1 MLSLKRMFYAIKTA
15 KKHKH
20 AINKILKDPS
30 SCAKDLCDINC
41 SDLKKGNIK
50 ALVLDFDGVLA
61 SHGQIKLDK
70 KTINWLKTALKIYPK
85 TTYILSNNPKGR
97 RFSWLNK
104 NFPEIHLIA
113 GIKKKPYPD
122 GLNVIIKH
130 AKVKSS
136 EVVLVDDRLLTGVLA
151 SLNAKTKI
159 IYITEPRENLFS
171 VFFLQECFFAT
182 LRFLEKKI
190 LTK

>member
-20 AINKILKDPS
+20 AINKILKDSS

-41 SDLKKGNIK
+41 SDLKKNNIK
-50 ALVLDFDGVLA
+50 ALALDFDGVLA
-61 SHGQIKLDK
+61 SHGHIKLDE

-159 IYITEPRENLFS
+159 IYITEPRGKILS
-171 VFFLQECFFAT
+171 KFFAQECFFAT
-182 LRFLEKKI
+182 LRFLEKNI
-190 LTK
+190 FG

>member
-15 KKHKH
+15 KEHKM
-20 AINKILKDPS
+20 AINKILKDS
-30 SCAKDLCDINC
+30 SSFAKDLCDINC
-41 SDLKKGNIK
+41 ADLKKNNIK
-50 ALVLDFDGVLA
+50 ALALDFDGVLA
-61 SHGQIKLDK
+61 SHGQIKLDE
-70 KTINWLKTALKIYPK
+70 KTIIWLKVALKAFPTSI
-85 TTYILSNNPKGR
+85 YILSNNPKGR
-97 RFSWLNK
+97 RFKWLSK
-104 NFPEIHLIA
+104 NFPKIHLIT
-113 GIKKKPYPD
+113 GVKKKPYPD

-159 IYITEPRENLFS
+159 IYITEPRGKILS
-171 VFFLQECFFAT
+171 KFFAQECFFAT

-190 LTK
+190 FG

>member
-1 MLSLKRMFYAIKTA
+1 MNDKIINIAQIGLGYWGPNLLRNLLTNKSCEVKTVVDLSKERRHFVRDLYPSVKVSYRVEDI
-15 KKHKH
+15 
-20 AINKILKDPS
+20 IND
-30 SCAKDLCDINC
+30 
-41 SDLKKGNIK
+41 
-50 ALVLDFDGVLA
+50 
-61 SHGQIKLDK
+61 
-70 KTINWLKTALKIYPK
+70 
-85 TTYILSNNPKGR
+85 
-97 RFSWLNK
+97 
-104 NFPEIHLIA
+104 
-113 GIKKKPYPD
+113 
-122 GLNVIIKH
+122 